1 MNKTNE
7 HRDLSRMVN
16 RGTSTEAKFMFITIA
31 LTLTVA
37 ALSSYYHAGW
47 ISAALLA
54 FGMYA
59 VLALYAVVMKDPFL
73 LKLLVFGLAAGV
85 VELAADCWLVESTGT
100 LLYAGGE
107 PMIYCSPIYMPFAWA
122 VVLVQVG
129 YLGFLISGH
138 KPMWQSMLATLLLGF
153 LFIPLFEHWANG
165 AGWWV
170 YQNTP
175 MIGDTP
181 WYIIMAEGLICLVLP
196 LLFVYEVQKSYVRA
210 LIFGLI
216 QGLWIWLAYVI
227 SFTLIG

>member
-1 MNKTNE
+1 MSRAFEYPEMSNK
-7 HRDLSRMVN
+7 VN
-16 RGTSTEAKFMFITIA
+16 RGTSTETKFMLVTIA
-31 LTLTVA
+31 ITLTVA
-37 ALSSYYHAGW
+37 ALSSYFHAGW
-47 ISAALLA
+47 MSAAALA

-59 VLALYAVVMKDPFL
+59 LLGAFALRTGDKFL
-73 LKLLVFGLAAGV
+73 LKLLVFGLMAGI

-107 PMIYCSPIYMPFAWA
+107 PMIFCSPAYMPFAWA

-138 KPMWQSMLATLLLGF
+138 KPMWQSMLATLVIGL

-181 WYIIMAEGLICLVLP
+181 WYIILAEGLICMLLP
-196 LLFVYEVQKSYVRA
+196 LLFVYEVQKSYLRA
-210 LIFGLI
+210 IIFGVFH
-216 QGLWIWLAYVI
+216 GLWIWLAYFV
-227 SFTLIG
+227 SYNLIG

>member
-1 MNKTNE
+1 M
-7 HRDLSRMVN
+7 SRPFDPSSGALNIN
-16 RGTSTEAKFMFITIA
+16 RGTSLESKFMFVTIA
-31 LTLTVA
+31 ITLTVA
-37 ALSSYYHAGW
+37 ALSSYFHAGW
-47 ISAALLA
+47 MSAAALA

-59 VLALYAVVMKDPFL
+59 LLGLFGVLMRDKFL
-73 LKLLVFGLAAGV
+73 LKLLVFGLLAGI

-107 PMIYCSPIYMPFAWA
+107 PMIFCSPVYMPFAWA
-122 VVLVQVG
+122 VVIVQVG

-138 KPMWQSMLATLLLGF
+138 RPMWQSMLATLVLGL

-181 WYIIMAEGLICLVLP
+181 WYIILGEGLICMVLP
-196 LLFVYEVQKSYVRA
+196 LLFVYEVQKSYLRA
-210 LIFGLI
+210 VIFGILH
-216 QGLWIWLAYVI
+216 GLWIWLAYFV
-227 SFTLIG
+227 SYNLVG

>member
-1 MNKTNE
+1 M
-7 HRDLSRMVN
+7 SRPFDPSSGALNVN
-16 RGTSTEAKFMFITIA
+16 RGTSLESKFMFVTIA
-31 LTLTVA
+31 ITLTVA
-37 ALSSYYHAGW
+37 ALSSYFHAGW
-47 ISAALLA
+47 MSAAALA

-59 VLALYAVVMKDPFL
+59 LLGLFGVLMRDKFL
-73 LKLLVFGLAAGV
+73 LKLLVFGLLAGI

-107 PMIYCSPIYMPFAWA
+107 PMIFCSPVYMPFAWA
-122 VVLVQVG
+122 VVIVQVG

-138 KPMWQSMLATLLLGF
+138 RPMWQSMLATLVLGL

-181 WYIIMAEGLICLVLP
+181 WYIILGEGLICMVLP
-196 LLFVYEVQKSYVRA
+196 LLFVYEVQKSYLRA
-210 LIFGLI
+210 VIFGILH
-216 QGLWIWLAYVI
+216 GLWIWLAYFV
-227 SFTLIG
+227 SYNLVG